1 MFILCTNHDTFNKY
15 LYITIQYIILQ
26 SYSYQP
32 KDIKNG
38 FGLLEAAVIKRCD
51 CLKAELHLI
60 MSVKDMLE
68 GEVGSVNLQKDLIQK
83 DLITI
88 TEQHD
93 ALKAAYHALSYENAH
108 HLQAPQVVEKSLD
121 DTLKVSL
128 NELQLKFEQSE
139 ESNRELKSKL
149 TTTEKKLIELEKWP
163 GVVNTIEERMNIL
176 LNERANLESIANNA
190 KEEVKHYKKLTETL
204 KDKMKKMSNNSSDTK
219 QFLDSFEEGMRRNEF
234 IFVICLKDEYDIIIF

>member
-1 MFILCTNHDTFNKY
+1 
-15 LYITIQYIILQ
+15 
-26 SYSYQP
+26 
-32 KDIKNG
+32 
-38 FGLLEAAVIKRCD
+38 
-51 CLKAELHLI
+51 

-108 HLQAPQVVEKSLD
+108 HLQAPQVVEKSPD

-149 TTTEKKLIELEKWP
+149 TTAEKKLIELEKWP

-190 KEEVKHYKKLTETL
+190 KEEVKQYKKLTETL
-204 KDKMKKMSNNSSDTK
+204 KDKMKKMSNNNSDTK
-219 QFLDSFEEGMRRNEF
+219 QFLDSFEEGMRRNKF
-234 IFVICLKDEYDIIIF
+234 IFVICLKDEYDIIIIF

>member
-1 MFILCTNHDTFNKY
+1 M
-15 LYITIQYIILQ
+15 
-26 SYSYQP
+26 
-32 KDIKNG
+32 DIKNG
-38 FGLLEAAVIKRCD
+38 FSVLEAAVVKRCD

-60 MSVKDMLE
+60 MSIKDMLE
-68 GEVGSVNLQKDLIQK
+68 GEVGSINLQKDLIQK
-83 DLITI
+83 DLLTV

-108 HLQAPQVVEKSLD
+108 HLQAPVEKSSD
-121 DTLKVSL
+121 HIDTI
-128 NELQLKFEQSE
+128 NELQLKLEESE
-139 ESNRELKSKL
+139 ESNRQLKSKL
-149 TTTEKKLIELEKWP
+149 VTSEKKLIELEKWP

-219 QFLDSFEEGMRRNEF
+219 QFLDSFEEGMS
-234 IFVICLKDEYDIIIF
+234 LKE